1 MTDLYTQTPSQI
13 IMYGTSW
20 CPDCHRARK
29 VFSNMNVEY
38 LDIDIEQDEKAALFV
53 RQQNNGNQAVPT
65 IIFPD
70 GLSLTEPDRQT
81 LTSKLEEYQKAA

>member
-1 MTDLYTQTPSQI
+1 MTDLYTKTPSQI

-20 CPDCHRARK
+20 CPDCHRAHS

-38 LDIDIEQDEKAALFV
+38 LDIDIEKDEKAAQFV
-53 RQQNNGNQAVPT
+53 RQLNNGNQVVPT

-70 GLSLTEPDRQT
+70 GIKMTEPDRQT
-81 LTSKLEEYQKAA
+81 LSSKLVEYQKAA